1 MGNNYFL
8 GGVISKAFFD
18 RYLQENQIGMFRSG
32 TVKYLYKDTG
42 GSIG

>member
-1 MGNNYFL
+1 
-8 GGVISKAFFD
+8 
-18 RYLQENQIGMFRSG
+18 LQENQIGMFRSG